1 MELSEA
7 QANTRFKNRRMIAKW
22 SFALMCLTL
31 LGLIIFALV
40 SDENAARVAN
50 IQWLIGTAGGL
61 WSTLTLGYYVSASY
75 EQGRAQ

>member
-1 MELSEA
+1 MMLDEA
-7 QANTRFKNRRMIAKW
+7 QVEMRLHNRRQIAKW
-22 SFALMCLTL
+22 SFSLMSVTL
-31 LGLIIFALV
+31 LALV

-75 EQGRAQ
+75 EQGRA

>member
-1 MELSEA
+1 MS
-7 QANTRFKNRRMIAKW
+7 
-22 SFALMCLTL
+22 LTL
-31 LGLIIFALV
+31 LGLIIFALF

-61 WSTLTLGYYVSASY
+61 WSSLTLGYYVSASY

>member
-1 MELSEA
+1 MELSQA
-7 QANTRFKNRRMIAKW
+7 QSDMRFKNRRMIAKW
-22 SFALMCLTL
+22 SFILMSFTL
-31 LGLIIFALV
+31 IGLIIFALF

-75 EQGRAQ
+75 EQGRV

>member
-1 MELSEA
+1 VLDEA
-7 QANTRFKNRRMIAKW
+7 QVEIRLRNRRQIAKW
-22 SFALMCLTL
+22 SFALMSLTL
-31 LGLIIFALV
+31 LGLIIFALF

-61 WSTLTLGYYVSASY
+61 WSSLTLGYYVSASY

>member
-1 MELSEA
+1 MELSQA
-7 QANTRFKNRRMIAKW
+7 QTDMRFKNRRMIAKW
-22 SFALMCLTL
+22 SFILMSSTL